1 MLRWMLF
8 AFGMICTALV
18 VQNVIAH
25 AGDPAAA
32 QSVADR
38 QQNTPLYSAAQT
50 ISTPSATLPPTVDA
64 LATDAASLAAT
75 SAVVGTMRAG
85 TETQRIQGT
94 VEART
99 ATAEAWTATAIAG
112 AATLRSAEITAVI
125 AEVNILA
132 ETLTAVPPQRTA
144 DAVREWHTQNAINT
158 EIAVR
163 ATNDAREALQA
174 VQWDGALHLSG
185 VVLLG
190 VVTLLVPVGLL
201 SMIGA
206 AAWRVKG
213 EAGGKGQA
221 AVEAVRRIPTDGGDG
236 EPIVMDDERDAL
248 ADFVDTCRR
257 MSGDG
262 STTITPQSQ
271 FGSDAGWDGHVRKL
285 AWLGLVKTRPGKG
298 GGTLLTDGRTLAEL
312 ADVLRG
318 KHEAR

>member
-1 MLRWMLF
+1 MMQRPGCFVYVVLAVF
-8 AFGMICTALV
+8 AVLAVFVNWANGQQTVSEASPLGTADM
-18 VQNVIAH
+18 Q
-25 AGDPAAA
+25 P
-32 QSVADR
+32 SVGL
-38 QQNTPLYSAAQT
+38 TPEG
-50 ISTPSATLPPTVDA
+50 TPSATVPPTVDG

-163 ATNDAREALQA
+163 ATNDTREVTQA
-174 VQWDGALHLSG
+174 EQWDGALHLSG

-221 AVEAVRRIPTDGGDG
+221 AVEAVRRIPTDGGDLRA
-236 EPIVMDDERDAL
+236 EVQRLTEALNATSADRD
-248 ADFVDTCRR
+248 R
-257 MSGDG
+257 MAQQLGMA
-262 STTITPQSQ
+262 QS
-271 FGSDAGWDGHVRKL
+271 
-285 AWLGLVKTRPGKG
+285 
-298 GGTLLTDGRTLAEL
+298 
-312 ADVLRG
+312 
-318 KHEAR
+318 EARGLRIELQRLSAPNGGVA